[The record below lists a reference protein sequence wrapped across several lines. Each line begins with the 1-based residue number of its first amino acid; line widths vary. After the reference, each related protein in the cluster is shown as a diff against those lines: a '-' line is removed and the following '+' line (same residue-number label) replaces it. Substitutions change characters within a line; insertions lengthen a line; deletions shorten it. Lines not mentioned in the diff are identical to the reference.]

1 MHMKIA
7 GKSTVVFKHTHE
19 NHQIIL
25 FTVVIKQVGDLVHII
40 NIMILLCSSQL
51 EGSLGIQVEGE
62 SRQELSIDRNSD
74 PLLETKLKEAAN
86 KELKELNEEKRKSAR
101 RKE

>member
-1 MHMKIA
+1 LT
-7 GKSTVVFKHTHE
+7 S
-19 NHQIIL
+19 
-25 FTVVIKQVGDLVHII
+25 
-40 NIMILLCSSQL
+40 LCSSQL
-51 EGSLGIQVEGE
+51 EGSLGIQAEGE
-62 SRQELSIDRNSD
+62 SRQDLSIDRNSD

>member
-1 MHMKIA
+1 
-7 GKSTVVFKHTHE
+7 
-19 NHQIIL
+19 
-25 FTVVIKQVGDLVHII
+25 
-40 NIMILLCSSQL
+40 MILICSSQL

-62 SRQELSIDRNSD
+62 SRQDLSIDRNSD

-101 RKE
+101 RKEYVFLEFVDAVSIQIPISVNFNVKLVKSNKVTQSWSLK

>member
-1 MHMKIA
+1 MK
-7 GKSTVVFKHTHE
+7 GNRQWFSNTHE
-19 NHQIIL
+19 NYQIIL
-25 FTVVIKQVGDLVHII
+25 FLVVIKQVSNLVHII
-40 NIMILLCSSQL
+40 NVMILLCSSQL

-62 SRQELSIDRNSD
+62 SRQDLSIDRNSD